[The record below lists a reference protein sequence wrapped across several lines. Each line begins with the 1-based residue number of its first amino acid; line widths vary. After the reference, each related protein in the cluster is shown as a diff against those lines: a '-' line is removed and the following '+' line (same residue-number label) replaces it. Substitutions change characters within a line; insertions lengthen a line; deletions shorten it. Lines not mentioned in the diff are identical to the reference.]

1 MIEMSREYDRYTDL
15 LSQILFR
22 INKKSFNENTLEKE
36 LQDEMMK
43 RITEALHYNDMLGK
57 MSEKGLI

>member
-1 MIEMSREYDRYTDL
+1 MSREYDRYADL

-22 INKKSFNENTLEKE
+22 INKKSFQEDTLEKE
-36 LQDEMMK
+36 LQNEMMK
-43 RITEALHYNDMLGK
+43 RITEALHFNDMLGK